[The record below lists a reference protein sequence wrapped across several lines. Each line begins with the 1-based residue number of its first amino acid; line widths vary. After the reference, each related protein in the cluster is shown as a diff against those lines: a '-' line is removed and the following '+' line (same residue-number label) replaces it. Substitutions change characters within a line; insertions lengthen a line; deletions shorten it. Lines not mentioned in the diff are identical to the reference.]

1 MKRKIFLILST
12 LCLVLPTVITLIAI
26 QGYGIK
32 TQVFFISLAYVA
44 TGIFGLLY
52 QFIFQVAQG
61 RTEAEF
67 SAYIHPFLGLMTSR
81 MKKSYH
87 TELGEFYL
95 SVNFKEY
102 QMYSSGIE
110 ISVYEQKYTHMI
122 KKFEITYD
130 GDITIFK
137 NRLKNKLE
145 STYKVVKSNNEI
157 KNKWENWSGAVD
169 TQSER
174 EMKLNELMK

>member
-12 LCLVLPTVITLIAI
+12 TLCALPTIIALIAT

-32 TQVFFISLAYVA
+32 TQVFCISLAYVA

-52 QFIFQVAQG
+52 QFIFQLVQG
-61 RTEAEF
+61 RTF
-67 SAYIHPFLGLMTSR
+67 ITDDIHPFLGLMTSR

-95 SVNFKEY
+95 SANFKEY
-102 QMYSSGIE
+102 QMYSSGID

-137 NRLKNKLE
+137 NRLKTKLE

-174 EMKLNELMK
+174 DLKLNKLMK